1 MTLAARPKARSPAT
15 PIDWDEVRARLARQQ
30 AALEEAFAGRG
41 PWAEELLRRRAEALA
56 GDAGTGTA
64 ADALH
69 VLIARGAAATYALEV
84 RHLARIL
91 PLPRVAPV
99 PGAPPELLGL
109 IAVGGRVLRL
119 FDVDRL
125 CGEPSVEADA
135 PGFAITLR
143 AAGRDGARPVAL
155 RVTAVDA
162 VRLLPVA
169 ALRPMEGGCL
179 IRAVAEE
186 RVALLDVA
194 AVLER
199 IGAAGGP

>member
-1 MTLAARPKARSPAT
+1 MTASVRR
-15 PIDWDEVRARLARQQ
+15 IDWDDVRARLARQQ
-30 AALEEAFAGRG
+30 SALEEAFAGRG
-41 PWAEELLRRRAEALA
+41 PWAEELLRRRAESLA
-56 GDAGTGTA
+56 GDAEAKA
-64 ADALH
+64 APDALH
-69 VLIARGAAATYALEV
+69 VLIARGAATTYALEV

-99 PGAPPELLGL
+99 PGAPGELLGL

-125 CGEPSVEADA
+125 CGEPSDEAGVA
-135 PGFAITLR
+135 GFAITLR
-143 AAGRDGARPVAL
+143 EGARPVAL

-162 VRLLPVA
+162 VRRLPAA
-169 ALRPMEGGCL
+169 ALRPMESGRL
-179 IRAVAEE
+179 IRAVTEE

-194 AVLER
+194 AMLER